1 MKAFPILTLAL
12 SVLLAPLASA
22 QSNPP
27 TLTIANRTIQPRG
40 GNHFSFVF
48 SFDATDD
55 GTVEGIEF
63 RGRVN
68 GKPFDNWRF
77 WPDPGAMTDF
87 PVELNCFFFHFQV
100 RAVDD
105 DGNRSAVVDS
115 VFALKPVFTGSNKP
129 KGKVGGN
136 LRFKVH
142 ANNASAYSAKGLPAG
157 LRINPRTGVITGK
170 PKKAGLAVATITAR
184 NPGNSA
190 ERVFMFRISN

>member
-1 MKAFPILTLAL
+1 MKAFPILILAL
-12 SVLLAPLASA
+12 TLLLAPVASA
-22 QSNPP
+22 QSEPP
-27 TLTIANRTIQPRG
+27 TISIANRTIQPRG

-68 GKPFDNWRF
+68 GKPFDAWRF

-105 DGNRSAVVDS
+105 DGNRSAIAES
-115 VFALKPVFTGSNKP
+115 VFALDPVFKGPGSQKCE
-129 KGKVGGN
+129 VGDPF
-136 LRFKVH
+136 RFKVKVS
-142 ANNASAYSAKGLPAG
+142 NADTYTATGLPKG
-157 LRINPRTGVITGK
+157 LRINRRTGVISGTPRK
-170 PKKAGLAVATITAR
+170 SGLIRAKITAR
-184 NPGNSA
+184 NAA
-190 ERVFMFRISN
+190 ESETKTFVFRVAK